1 MAKFILRSN
10 YFKNESSKHKSNFI
24 KYLGMREGVEIN
36 PETEQREISKFFY
49 EDLDMHGKKEAYVSY
64 ISERPGVEKEAG
76 ARHGLFSEKG
86 MEIDLEQVMD
96 EVSNHEGRVWINVLS
111 LKREDAER
119 LGYDHADAWQN
130 LLRKHVADLAE
141 SFQIEPKNL
150 RWYAAFHNE
159 SYHPHV
165 HLVVYSEN
173 PKEGFLKKSA
183 IESLK
188 SKFTNDI
195 FRNELAQIYSG
206 KTEARTRVKE
216 RAKKELKDAVRAMVE
231 HANIN
236 EVEQKINSRLITLA
250 EQLRTVPGR
259 KVYGYLQR
267 NLKNEVDEIVNLLE
281 RIPEVASAYEIW
293 NRYQDMIEGYYKD
306 SPRPRTPIARNKE
319 FRSVANAVIQE
330 AIMIGLGENPSK
342 EDLEQLKVEAEA
354 GDRNVRG
361 ALSLYYENQKKD
373 PSVCQFTTP
382 VARFLKALE
391 KIMNGDGFGNQDNK
405 HKPRYLSDGK
415 ALQKEK
421 AKKVA
426 LGEKEESHS
435 ETNSVGMKM
444 GG

>member
-64 ISERPGVEKEAG
+64 ISERPGVEKESG

-306 SPRPRTPIARNKE
+306 SPRLRTPIARNRE

-382 VARFLKALE
+382 VARFLKAME